1 LSLVELVEVLALPA
15 DHRGRGSWG
24 DEPDVGGGEGE
35 RAAVTVA
42 AGRDPIPRCSTVL
55 VTAAQPYTSLPHA
68 AVRML
73 LSQRLKPRRC
83 PRRRAGIEAG
93 FALCFL
99 PTARRSARLHEAVA
113 AVPFNYS
120 LPTPNPNTAKPV
132 PAPPGDGRPTPL
144 LIPSPHSGTHRVSQ
158 LRVSSWRPFI
168 EVHRNFILP

>member
-1 LSLVELVEVLALPA
+1 
-15 DHRGRGSWG
+15 
-24 DEPDVGGGEGE
+24 
-35 RAAVTVA
+35 
-42 AGRDPIPRCSTVL
+42 
-55 VTAAQPYTSLPHA
+55 
-68 AVRML
+68 ML

-113 AVPFNYS
+113 AVPLNYS
-120 LPTPNPNTAKPV
+120 LPKPNPNLKAKPV

-158 LRVSSWRPFI
+158 PPGEFMAGLQRSSSQLHPAVGSNTAAGGAEIGTRC
-168 EVHRNFILP
+168 HA